1 MPGRLINT
9 NTVDAFKAMDKNA
22 LLESVGK
29 EVRPRACSH
38 SPLTP
43 PALTALVRPPTPSFR
58 FSCGRTL

>member
-29 EVRPRACSH
+29 EVRPA
-38 SPLTP
+38 P
-43 PALTALVRPPTPSFR
+43 VRTR
-58 FSCGRTL
+58 LQDHLR